1 MKLIWIALFAVVFVG
16 SANAQ
21 TVIAARTIPSNAVL
35 SHEDLALSDREGP
48 VSALSIERLVGMET
62 SVIIYAGQ
70 NITPEALRL
79 PTMVERNSKVV
90 LEFVGNGLQIT
101 TDGRALGRAS
111 YGEQVQVLNLS
122 SRNTV
127 TGIATYF
134 GRVTVG
140 DHP

>member
-1 MKLIWIALFAVVFVG
+1 MKAHFIALVSMLLAGPVL
-16 SANAQ
+16 AQ
-21 TVIAARTIPSNAVL
+21 TVVAARTIPSNAVL
-35 SHEDLALSDREGP
+35 SLDDLALSDREGP
-48 VSALSIERLVGMET
+48 VSALSIERLVGLET

-70 NITPEALRL
+70 KILPDALRM

-140 DHP
+140 DYP